1 MFKAKDIMVTDVI
14 TVTTDTPIYEAMR
27 LLAMKG
33 ISGLPVIDNNMNLT
47 GIISEKDVLHILVDG
62 DIKTKQ
68 TVSDYMNRK
77 VASFGQ
83 EDDVLDICDFFIKS
97 TFRRVPIVTDGK
109 LVGIIS
115 RHDIIKLILKLR
127 AKTQG

>member
-1 MFKAKDIMVTDVI
+1 MFKARDIMSKDVI
-14 TVTTDTPIYEAMR
+14 AVTTETPIYEAMR
-27 LLAMKG
+27 ILAVKG

-47 GIISEKDVLHILVDG
+47 GIISEKDMLQILVDG
-62 DIKTKQ
+62 DIQTKQ

-77 VASFGQ
+77 VASFGPD
-83 EDDVLDICDFFIKS
+83 DDVLDICDFFIKS

-109 LVGIIS
+109 LSGIIS

-127 AKTQG
+127 AKT

>member
-77 VASFGQ
+77 VASFSQ
-83 EDDVLDICDFFIKS
+83 DDDVLDICDFFIKS

-109 LVGIIS
+109 LAGIIS